1 MLTVFGIDHSIG
13 ADAFDF
19 KELCPA
25 FIQQSKSGACKES
38 NQTKKAEPEKHYGKS
53 KLVLTLSLPRVLSQN

>member
-1 MLTVFGIDHSIG
+1 MLTIFGIDHSVG
-13 ADAFDF
+13 ADVFDF

-38 NQTKKAEPEKHYGKS
+38 NETKEPAEKDMGKS
-53 KLVLTLSLPRVLSQN
+53 KLIWDKES